1 MAGGPGLP
9 PGQEPLVGP
18 PRPSLTNADLP
29 VPSSFSRDCVSP
41 VESILTT
48 AREIGLGALA
58 IADHNEIKGA
68 LLARELAG
76 GAPFVIVAEE
86 VLTAE
91 GEVIGLFLREAIPKG
106 LGFDDTLSL
115 IKEQG
120 GL

>member
-41 VESILTT
+41 VESILAT

-58 IADHNEIKGA
+58 IADHNEIEGA
-68 LLARELAG
+68 FLAQELADG
-76 GAPFVIVAEE
+76 DPLVIVAEE
-86 VLTAE
+86 VMTAE
-91 GEVIGLFLREAIPKG
+91 GEVIGLFLKEAIPKG
-106 LGFDDTLSL
+106 LSFDEALSL
-115 IKEQG
+115 VK
-120 GL
+120 